1 MQKMQPATHTQS
13 ERTAD
18 GETPYWLADGD
29 DSLHLVPVS
38 PSAGVVQCSAL
49 HRVSVMVTPPHWLHP
64 SILHPATLHTTHNTH
79 MTTCRGDI
87 TDTQQ
92 IQHTAV
98 IHCDNI
104 KPRHCSCVVVLWD
117 TSPSVCCAVPSSS
130 SCVRCGCG
138 DALPLA
144 GRGPAPRQAQHPRP
158 PIGPQHPI
166 PPSIRR
172 LLLVS
177 ILPPQGHKI
186 FCNL

>member
-1 MQKMQPATHTQS
+1 MQKMQLHREDSRRRNSLLAGGWWWWSPSGPGISICWCCATLCSAPCECEGDSSSLAASLHPPHHTQS
-13 ERTAD
+13 SHTWQHTEETQQTLGRYNTQQSFIAITSSPDTALQLCCN
-18 GETPYWLADGD
+18 ETP
-29 DSLHLVPVS
+29 
-38 PSAGVVQCSAL
+38 AGV
-49 HRVSVMVTPPHWLHP
+49 
-64 SILHPATLHTTHNTH
+64 
-79 MTTCRGDI
+79 
-87 TDTQQ
+87 
-92 IQHTAV
+92 
-98 IHCDNI
+98 
-104 KPRHCSCVVVLWD
+104 CVLL
-117 TSPSVCCAVPSSS
+117 CVPSSS

-166 PPSIRR
+166 PPSIRH